1 MSMLAACGHK
11 AEWICPLCAKCPL
24 SCECTTETE
33 PVHINTKAA
42 AIALAT
48 YARRTRK
55 QQSAGPGDPGA
66 RSAFHGGNPSS

>member
-24 SCECTTETE
+24 CCECVQESE
-33 PVHINTKAA
+33 PVHINTKEA

-48 YARRTRK
+48 YAKRARK
-55 QQSAGPGDPGA
+55 QMSAGPGDPNA
-66 RSAFHGGNPSS
+66 RNKFDGGNPQ